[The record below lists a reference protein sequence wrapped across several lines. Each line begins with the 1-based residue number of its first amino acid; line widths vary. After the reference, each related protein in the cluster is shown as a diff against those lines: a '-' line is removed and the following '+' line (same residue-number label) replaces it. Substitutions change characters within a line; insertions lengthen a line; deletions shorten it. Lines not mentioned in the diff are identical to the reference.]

1 MIVGVMGKIA
11 SGKSEIMRIF
21 EEKGF
26 FCIDA
31 DRIVHDLYQAD
42 GEGSK
47 RIAAVFG
54 DDFVDSSGAVDRVAL
69 RNEVFADENKL
80 KLLNNIIHPIVFE
93 EIINILSRKKENV
106 AIEAVY
112 FDQNFLDDFVDKL
125 IWVER
130 PMEEIRRILLNQR
143 NFPSELVDFAID
155 SIKKP
160 KEVDLVVNNVGSKSD
175 LRRVVEECFFV

>member
-1 MIVGVMGKIA
+1 MIVGIMGKIA
-11 SGKSEIMRIF
+11 SGKSEIMKVLKD
-21 EEKGF
+21 KGF

-31 DRIVHDLYQAD
+31 DRIVHDLYQAN

-47 RIAAVFG
+47 RIEAVFG
-54 DDFVDSSGAVDRVAL
+54 ENFIDSNGAVDRVAL

-130 PMEEIRRILLNQR
+130 PAEKIRQILLNER
-143 NFPSELVDFAID
+143 NFPSGLVDFAVY
-155 SIKKP
+155 SIKRP

-175 LRRVVEECFFV
+175 LRRVVEDCFFV